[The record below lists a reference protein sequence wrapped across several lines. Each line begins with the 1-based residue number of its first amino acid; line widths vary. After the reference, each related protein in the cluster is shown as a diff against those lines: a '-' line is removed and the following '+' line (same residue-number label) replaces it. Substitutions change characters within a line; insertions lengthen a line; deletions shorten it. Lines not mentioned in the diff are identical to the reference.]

1 MAQPSIL
8 VKSLLESTKE
18 TFYYHRNKV
27 DQLKHR
33 DYPFKCC
40 IDLLLKLF
48 DVDEAILNELEKID
62 LEVSKPRNS
71 EQEKT
76 FVEES
81 IDKLQRHG
89 QLLGVLNSLL
99 VYFELG
105 SRDFVQEGTAVP
117 IENIIRKFDE
127 KSAFILVPI
136 FEYNY
141 MYWDILRPLKKSL
154 KNALPLEVVES
165 IFSDMPGKYAV
176 FGLPLSMKNNIILN
190 AILSHELGHFLDE
203 TKELSQK
210 VLRKVMLDERKVEAL
225 AKKMEKAR
233 LGEKEVKLTYF
244 ITPGTLRAQL
254 MRIAATQISDWIN
267 ELVSD
272 DIAFHLFGPV
282 FLHSMSSF
290 LLTLVKLDEAS
301 SDHPPPRLRIK
312 LLIEEFET
320 MNYPAI
326 ILSAEGESEKRDAE
340 NFVKL
345 SSELKDLIQNIKPEK
360 PPEPEEVVMFHDL
373 VMDAVQTV
381 VPEIR
386 KEVHE
391 LVKQLEYSPNE
402 FKNEVFTLT
411 KTLGAVVPRLK

>member
-1 MAQPSIL
+1 
-8 VKSLLESTKE
+8 
-18 TFYYHRNKV
+18 
-27 DQLKHR
+27 
-33 DYPFKCC
+33 
-40 IDLLLKLF
+40 
-48 DVDEAILNELEKID
+48 
-62 LEVSKPRNS
+62 
-71 EQEKT
+71 
-76 FVEES
+76 
-81 IDKLQRHG
+81 
-89 QLLGVLNSLL
+89 
-99 VYFELG
+99 
-105 SRDFVQEGTAVP
+105 
-117 IENIIRKFDE
+117 
-127 KSAFILVPI
+127 
-136 FEYNY
+136 
-141 MYWDILRPLKKSL
+141 
-154 KNALPLEVVES
+154 
-165 IFSDMPGKYAV
+165 
-176 FGLPLSMKNNIILN
+176 MKNNIILN